1 MTAPD
6 PIAASPRELLPVL
19 EAFGLGTPCEVRPLG
34 GTGTRKWDV
43 ATAGGRFVVRLRAAE
58 FADRDATRFQ
68 HEVLQRLQRAGF
80 PVPAPLTAHSG
91 ATWFAQGGNVYEVL
105 SWIEGEPF
113 VENDSAAV
121 ENLGILL
128 ARMHRLFTDD
138 PPQMK
143 TTGLRE
149 DHPDLM
155 RPYLAGLRQ
164 LAHDDRQDRELTE
177 LTRQLDHVA
186 AKLDAGLYA
195 SLPQSVIH
203 GDVHRGNLRFRQ
215 SRVAAIYDF
224 DYLHVQARARDLSD
238 GLISFASRRGEPFDP
253 DVIHSLVQPF
263 VPDAA
268 RCQLLL
274 RGYQSVTPLTER
286 EWQALPWLI
295 RSRWIQMRLRGAR
308 KLAED
313 QRLHFVLHRFFEVI
327 DWLDREAAGF
337 FLGLKRNL
345 GGADSDVQ

>member
-1 MTAPD
+1 MTEPD
-6 PIAASPRELLPVL
+6 LIAAPPSELLPVL
-19 EAFGLGTPCEVRPLG
+19 EAFGLGAPREVRPLG

-43 ATAGGRFVVRLRAAE
+43 ATARGRFVVRLRAAE
-58 FADRDATRFQ
+58 FADGDATRFQ
-68 HEVLQRLQRAGF
+68 HEVLRRLERAGF
-80 PVPAPLTAHSG
+80 PVPAPLTAQSG
-91 ATWFAQGGNVYEVL
+91 ATWFAQDGNVYEVL

-113 VENDSAAV
+113 SESDSAAV

-128 ARMHRLFTDD
+128 ARMHRLFTDN
-138 PPQMK
+138 PPRMK
-143 TTGLRE
+143 NNGSRE

-155 RPYLAGLRQ
+155 RPYLARLRS
-164 LAHDDRQDRELTE
+164 LVHDDRQERELTD
-177 LTRQLDHVA
+177 LGRQLDHVA
-186 AKLDAGLYA
+186 TKLDAGLYA
-195 SLPQSVIH
+195 SLPRSVIH

-215 SRVAAIYDF
+215 ARVAAIYDF
-224 DYLHVQARARDLSD
+224 DYLNVQARARDLSD

-263 VPDAA
+263 VPDGP

-274 RGYQSVTPLTER
+274 RGYQSVAPLTER

-313 QRLHFVLHRFFEVI
+313 QRIPFVLHRFFEVI

-337 FLGLKRNL
+337 FLALKQDLR
-345 GGADSDVQ
+345 GAGSDVQ